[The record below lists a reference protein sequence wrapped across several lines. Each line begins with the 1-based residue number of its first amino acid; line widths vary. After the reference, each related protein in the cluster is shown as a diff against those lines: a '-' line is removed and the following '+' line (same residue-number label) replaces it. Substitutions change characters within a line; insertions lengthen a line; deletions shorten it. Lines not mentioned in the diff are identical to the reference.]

1 MPLVITQERNR
12 LDLNLP
18 KIRQGKQS
26 VPKKTGTEQVKRFAP
41 EKNQFLTG
49 PTENKFELSRAD
61 KYMYTR
67 GSAAYWADK
76 CLWAGP
82 SGRKKMP
89 PKSQKHKKGVS

>member
-67 GSAAYWADK
+67 GSAAQK
-76 CLWAGP
+76 
-82 SGRKKMP
+82 RIKKKVEKLKREDRVKRIP
-89 PKSQKHKKGVS
+89 Q